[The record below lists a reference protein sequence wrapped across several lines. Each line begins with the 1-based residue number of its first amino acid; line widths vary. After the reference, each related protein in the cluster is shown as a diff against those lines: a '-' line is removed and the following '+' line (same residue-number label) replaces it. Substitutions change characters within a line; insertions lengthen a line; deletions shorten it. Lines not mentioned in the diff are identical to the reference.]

1 MGRRYGDPELTPV
14 VAMDPIQVYLLRD
27 IRFLFT
33 RSYNCQQSALE
44 FYYQHNGFYN
54 SVYLYFPDMVA
65 ELSPFHP

>member
-1 MGRRYGDPELTPV
+1 
-14 VAMDPIQVYLLRD
+14 MDPIQVYLLRD
-27 IRFLFT
+27 IRFMFT